1 MVIGKHFSKYYLIY
15 LFTFLLG
22 ALALVVVDIYQL
34 EIPQI
39 VGLIVDGIENQTLT
53 KEIILDFT
61 KTLLMVAV
69 IVFIGRFVWRICIF
83 GNGARIEARIRNEMF
98 KHMEKLSTTYFSTN
112 KTGALM
118 ALYTNDLSQI
128 RQSFGS
134 GTLMLVDALALG
146 IIALMK
152 MVELNLTMAI
162 ICFIPLIFV
171 CVFATLMRK
180 RISRKVKKNLEAFSS
195 LSDYVQETYSGIN
208 VVKAYV
214 KEKRKNFLFESYN
227 QENMDTCLDFVKDH
241 AMVQVIINAVLTI
254 MMITIIFVG
263 GVLIYQGQ
271 TGNIVT
277 DLTPGKLVTFNA
289 YFGSLIWP
297 VMAIGDLINLRGQSK
312 ASEKRISALLDE
324 KVEINDLQVVNNDLK
339 PVNFVGDI
347 KYQDLD
353 FTYPKSKVPVLEKIS
368 FHITPGEMVGIMGST
383 GSGKTTIVELLLRL
397 YNIENDKILIDGYDI
412 MELPLKLVRD
422 IIAYVPQETFLFK
435 QTIDEN
441 IAFSSNIVDP
451 ELTHEAAEISGVAKD
466 IEEFKDGYNTIL
478 GERGVTVS
486 GGQKQR
492 ISIARA
498 LIKNA
503 PILIMDDSLSAVDT
517 ITEAKILKSLR
528 EIRKGKTTII
538 IAHRITTLETLDKI
552 IVLDD
557 GRINAIGNH
566 EELLKECAIYQKEVA
581 LQELEKEVEGK

>member
-1 MVIGKHFSKYYLIY
+1 MVIGKHFSKYYLKY
-15 LFTFLLG
+15 FFTFLIG
-22 ALALVVVDIYQL
+22 IIALVVVDLYQL
-34 EIPQI
+34 EIPEV
-39 VGLIVDGIENQTLT
+39 VGLIVDEIKNETLSKT
-53 KEIILDFT
+53 LLLELT
-61 KTLLMVAV
+61 KTLLVVA
-69 IVFIGRFVWRICIF
+69 IVVFVGRFLWRICIF
-83 GNGARIEARIRNEMF
+83 GNGAKIEADIRNEMF
-98 KHMEKLSTTYFSTN
+98 RHMEQLSTTYFSTN

-118 ALYTNDLSQI
+118 SLYTNDLSQI
-128 RQSFGS
+128 RQSFAS
-134 GTLMLVDALALG
+134 GTLMLVDAITLGVLAF
-146 IIALMK
+146 IK
-152 MVELNLTMAI
+152 MLKLNLTMAI
-162 ICFIPLIFV
+162 ICLIPLMFV

-180 RISRKVKKNLEAFSS
+180 RISKKVKKNLEAFSS
-195 LSDYVQETYSGIN
+195 LSDYVQETFSGIN

-214 KEKRKNFLFESYN
+214 KEKRKEFLFESYN
-227 QENMDTCLDFVKDH
+227 QNNMDTCLDFVRDH
-241 AMVQVIINAVLTI
+241 AMVQVIINAVLTM
-254 MMITIIFVG
+254 MMITIIFAG

-271 TGNIVT
+271 TGHIVT
-277 DLTPGKLVTFNA
+277 DLTPGKLITFNA

-297 VMAIGDLINLRGQSK
+297 VTAIGDLINLRGQSK
-312 ASEKRISALLDE
+312 ASERRISALLDE
-324 KVEINDLQVVNNDLK
+324 QVEINDSQVVNKDLT
-339 PVNFVGDI
+339 PTDFIGEIEYRDLNFA
-347 KYQDLD
+347 
-353 FTYPKSKVPVLEKIS
+353 YPNSQIPVLENIS
-368 FHITPGEMVGIMGST
+368 FQIKSGEMVGIMGAT

-397 YNIENDKILIDGYDI
+397 YNIENNKIIIDGHDI

-435 QTIDEN
+435 QSIDEN

-451 ELTHEAAEISGVAKD
+451 ELTHEAAEISGIAKD
-466 IEEFKDGYNTIL
+466 IAEFKDGYNTIL

-517 ITEAKILKSLR
+517 VTEATILSSLR
-528 EIRKGKTTII
+528 TIRKGMTTII

-552 IVLDD
+552 IVLDN
-557 GRINAIGNH
+557 GRISAIGSH